1 MSNSVA
7 IESLSFSASVP
18 DEKLRIGKTLGKV
31 VKVADRV
38 LPVAS
43 TFVPALVP
51 INTAVQAG
59 KQIGGAIRR

>member
-7 IESLSFSASVP
+7 IDSLSFSASVP
-18 DEKLRIGKTLGKV
+18 DEKLRLGKTLGKV
-31 VKVADRV
+31 VKVAGRV

-51 INTAVQAG
+51 INTAVLYT
-59 KQIGGAIRR
+59 

>member
-7 IESLSFSASVP
+7 IDSLSFSAYVP
-18 DEKLRIGKTLGKV
+18 DEKLRLGKTLVKV
-31 VKVADRV
+31 VKVAGRV

-59 KQIGGAIRR
+59 KQIAGAIRR

>member
-7 IESLSFSASVP
+7 IDSLSFSTAGP
-18 DEKLRIGKTLGKV
+18 DEKLRLGKTLGKV
-31 VKVADRV
+31 VKVAGRV

-59 KQIGGAIRR
+59 KQIAGALRR

>member
-7 IESLSFSASVP
+7 IDSLSFSDSVP
-18 DEKLRIGKTLGKV
+18 DEKLRLGKTLGKV
-31 VKVADRV
+31 VKVAGRV

-43 TFVPALVP
+43 TFVPTLVP

-59 KQIGGAIRR
+59 KQIAGAIRR

>member
-43 TFVPALVP
+43 TLVPALVP

-59 KQIGGAIRR
+59 KQIAGAIRR

>member
-59 KQIGGAIRR
+59 KQIAGAILR

>member
-7 IESLSFSASVP
+7 IDSLSFSTASP
-18 DEKLRIGKTLGKV
+18 DEKLRLGKTLGKV

-59 KQIGGAIRR
+59 KQIAGAIRR

>member
-18 DEKLRIGKTLGKV
+18 DEKLRLGKTLGKV

-43 TFVPALVP
+43 TLVPALVP

-59 KQIGGAIRR
+59 KQIAGAIRR

>member
-7 IESLSFSASVP
+7 IDSLSFSASVP
-18 DEKLRIGKTLGKV
+18 DEKLRLGKTLGKV
-31 VKVADRV
+31 VKVANRV

-59 KQIGGAIRR
+59 KQIAGAIRR

>member
-7 IESLSFSASVP
+7 IDSLSFSDSVP
-18 DEKLRIGKTLGKV
+18 DEKLRLGKTLGKV
-31 VKVADRV
+31 VKVAGRV

-59 KQIGGAIRR
+59 KHIAGAIRR

>member
-59 KQIGGAIRR
+59 KQIAGAIRR